1 MPKVYVKNRELVL
14 PGDLLAEGDIEVT
27 GFLVYKHASKYYST
41 IIGLVNVENDRKV
54 GIIPLEGPYIPK
66 VGDIVIGLIVDL
78 GITNW
83 LVDIRAPYTAILN
96 ASDALN
102 KPFNPIQDDLRNYY
116 DVGDYI
122 VAKIQAFDRVHNPTL
137 TTKGKG
143 LGKIT
148 SGKVIEIKPSRTP
161 RVIGKKKSMLNVLT
175 GETGCEV
182 VVGANG
188 RIWIQCANE
197 DLEEILILAIKKI
210 EQEAHTTGLTD
221 KIRNFIEEEKKR
233 RGLS

>member
-1 MPKVYVKNRELVL
+1 MSKIHVKNRELVL

-27 GFLVYKHASKYYST
+27 SLLIYKYGSKYYST
-41 IIGLVNVENDRKV
+41 IIGLVNVENENKV

-66 VGDIVIGLIVDL
+66 IGDVVIGLIVDL

-83 LVDIRAPYTAILN
+83 LVDIRAPYIAILN

-122 VAKIQAFDRVHNPTL
+122 VAKVQSFDRVHNPTL

-161 RVIGKKKSMLNVLT
+161 RVIGKRKSMLNVLT
-175 GETGCEV
+175 SETECEV

-188 RIWIQCANE
+188 RIWVHCPNE
-197 DLEEILILAIKKI
+197 DLEEILILAIKRI

-221 KIRNFIEEEKKR
+221 KIREFIEEEKMK
-233 RGLS
+233 RGLK